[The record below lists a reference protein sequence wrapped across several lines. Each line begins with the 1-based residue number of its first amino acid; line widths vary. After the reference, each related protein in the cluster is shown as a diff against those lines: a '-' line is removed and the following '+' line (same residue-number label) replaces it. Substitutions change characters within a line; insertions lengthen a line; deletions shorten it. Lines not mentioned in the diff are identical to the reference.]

1 MRLWL
6 FHKKPQ
12 VGYSFLSNYVLQY
25 GTHIDMVHVAGY
37 FEHTDCK
44 RTVHQVPETVDCC
57 AGCLQQGHDD
67 GWVRRREEQGQ
78 QQQEQEYDTRWHR
91 ARVAGGTYKKF
102 LKINR
107 ECY

>member
-1 MRLWL
+1 MLHYYIPMAKIVIRTRFNYMLVSLMRLWL

-57 AGCLQQGHDD
+57 AGCLQQGHDV
-67 GWVRRREEQGQ
+67 G
-78 QQQEQEYDTRWHR
+78 
-91 ARVAGGTYKKF
+91 
-102 LKINR
+102 
-107 ECY
+107 